1 MKPGSGK
8 PIGAPL
14 PSLTRRS
21 LLKATV
27 AGAGGAAILPAV
39 AKTAPIG
46 SKSHIAV
53 IGAGVFGA
61 WTAHHLLG
69 AGHRVTLVDAHGPGN
84 ARASSGGESRLT
96 RAAYGKDA
104 IYTRMALD
112 SLPQW
117 KDLSAISGLP
127 IFIPAGVLFFFP
139 TLEPYLDESLEAHR
153 KLGLP
158 SERLTPAQMTR
169 RFPMIDFSG
178 VKAGIFEPGFG
189 ALMAR
194 RSVQTLVERFVRD
207 GGTYVRGAALP
218 PAARE
223 GRLDAVTLT
232 SGERLAADR
241 FVFALGPWLP
251 KLFPDLLG
259 GRIVATRQE
268 VFFFAPPAGDRRFL
282 PEAMPGWADFNGGDI
297 FYGFPDLEGRGVKFA
312 HDAHGAVVDPD
323 TQDRRPSEAALA
335 EIIAFRDCR
344 FPLLRDAPLTEARVC
359 QYENSSNGDF
369 LIDFHPQLTNVL
381 LVGGG
386 SGHGFKHGPEVGR
399 HAAARLF
406 NAVNAEP
413 RFSLATKAETQNREV
428 H

>member
-1 MKPGSGK
+1 MK
-8 PIGAPL
+8 
-14 PSLTRRS
+14 LTRRT
-21 LLKATV
+21 LLAATV
-27 AGAGGAAILPAV
+27 AGAGGAAILPAM
-39 AKTAPIG
+39 AKTAPLG
-46 SKSHIAV
+46 SKRHIAV

-61 WTAHHLLG
+61 WTAHHLLR
-69 AGHRVTLVDAHGPGN
+69 AGHRVTLIDARGPGH
-84 ARASSGGESRLT
+84 ALASSGGESRLT

-117 KDLSAISGLP
+117 KELSGIAGLP
-127 IFIPAGVLFFFP
+127 IFVQSGVLFFFP
-139 TLEPYLDESLEAHR
+139 TLEAYLDDSVAAHR

-158 SERLTPAQMTR
+158 SELLAPDEMTR
-169 RFPMIDFSG
+169 RFPMIDFTG
-178 VKAGIFEPGFG
+178 VKAGLFEPGFG

-194 RSVQTLVERFVRD
+194 RSVQTLVERFVRE
-207 GGTYVRGAALP
+207 GGTHVRGAVIP
-218 PAARE
+218 PAV
-223 GRLDAVTLT
+223 DAAGSIDSVTLK
-232 SGERLAADR
+232 SGEKIAADR

-251 KLFPDLLG
+251 KAFPDLLG
-259 GRIVATRQE
+259 RRIVATRQE

-282 PEAMPGWADFNGGDI
+282 SGAMPSWADFNGGDI
-297 FYGFPDLEGRGVKFA
+297 FYGFPDLENRGVKFA

-335 EIIAFRDCR
+335 EIIAFRDRR
-344 FPLLRDAPLTEARVC
+344 FPSLRNAPLSEARVC

-369 LIDFHPQLTNVL
+369 LVDFHPQLKNVL

-399 HAAARLF
+399 HAAGRLLGTT
-406 NAVNAEP
+406 AAEP
-413 RFSLATKAETQNREV
+413 RFTLATKGETQNREV